1 MSVEKKV
8 LSNEAETEAAS
19 RYGELYLKAL
29 PGSGGIEKSRLE
41 IATFNCSETI
51 EEFEQVGLGLETVV
65 IFRDESGAGHTGK
78 VLLNLPGQLLL
89 EHGHVDTTVLKN
101 DAVVADGFI
110 KLSELV
116 NGFNGIVKYNSDGS
130 MVCDAVGNPEYIYRE
145 ADYQIVQAKNGIA
158 EYPQENTADIVETL
172 GGKSETFKAIYG
184 DGVLFADTAQI
195 VYAPPG
201 VDPDII
207 PEELLPMVKKA
218 RAEQKI
224 STTRMIYM
232 TEGMNVL
239 LAKNTRHAFLGGPNG
254 CVYLE
259 FSTPSMDEADRFT
272 DKRVIR

>member
-1 MSVEKKV
+1 MSVEIKV
-8 LSNEAETEAAS
+8 LSNEAQAEAEK

-89 EHGHVDTTVLKN
+89 EHGHVNTYVLKKE
-101 DAVVADGFI
+101 APIADGFI

-116 NGFNGIVKYNSDGS
+116 NGFSGIVRYNSDGS
-130 MVCDAVGNPEYIYRE
+130 AICDEAGNPEYLYLE
-145 ADYQIVQAKNGIA
+145 TDCQIVQAKNGIA
-158 EYPQENTADIVETL
+158 EYPQENAADIVETL
-172 GGKSETFKAIYG
+172 AGKSETFKAIHG
-184 DGVLFADTAQI
+184 DGVLFADTAQ
-195 VYAPPG
+195 VLYAPPG
-201 VDPDII
+201 VDPDTI
-207 PEELLPMVKKA
+207 PEELLPMVEKV
-218 RAEQKI
+218 RTEQAI

-232 TEGMNVL
+232 TQGMNVL
-239 LAKNTRHAFLGGPNG
+239 LAKNTRHAFLGGLDG

>member
-1 MSVEKKV
+1 MSVDIKV
-8 LSNEAETEAAS
+8 LSEEAQAKAEK
-19 RYGELYLKAL
+19 RYGELYEKAL

-89 EHGHVDTTVLKN
+89 EHGHVNTIVLMK
-101 DAVVADGFI
+101 DATIADGFV

-116 NGFNGIVKYNSDGS
+116 NGFNGIVKYSSDGS
-130 MVCDAVGNPEYIYRE
+130 VLCDEAGNPEYLYRE
-145 ADYQIVQAKNGIA
+145 ADCQIVQAKNGIA
-158 EYPQENTADIVETL
+158 EYPAENSGDIIETL
-172 GGKSETFKAIYG
+172 SGKSETFKAIYG

-207 PEELLPMVKKA
+207 PEELLPMIEKV

-232 TEGMNVL
+232 TKGMNVL
-239 LAKNTRHAFLGGPNG
+239 LAKNTRHAFLGGVNG